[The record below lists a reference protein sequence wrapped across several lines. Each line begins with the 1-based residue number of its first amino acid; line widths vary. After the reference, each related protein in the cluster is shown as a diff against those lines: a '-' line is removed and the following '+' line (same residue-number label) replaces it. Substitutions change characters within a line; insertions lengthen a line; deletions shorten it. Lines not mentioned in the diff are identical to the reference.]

1 VAISVAPP
9 SAETDVPEIVQR
21 RLSSRGATRDQW
33 SWLAAGLVTVVAA
46 IVRLVNLSRP
56 EHIVFDE
63 VYYAPHGYTLW
74 QYGVEWSIQEDGA
87 NPVNGAPLIGETA
100 AYVVHPPLGKWMIA
114 LGEMAFGYT
123 PFGWRIAAAVV
134 GILSVLMI
142 TRIAQ
147 RLFGSVVLGATAG
160 LLVALDGMH
169 LVLSRSALLDIFLMF
184 FVVAAFGA
192 LVLDRDQ
199 RRRRWL
205 EAAAAGRTRLGYG
218 LRELPWWR
226 FAAAAALG
234 CATGVKWSGAFFIPL
249 FLALMVAWEIGARRS
264 AGVRR
269 PWLATLR
276 DETPTL
282 AISLVIIPLVY
293 LATWT
298 GWFLE
303 RQEGYFRHWRADNG
317 MSEPFL
323 LGPLFNLV
331 KYHQAALDF
340 HGDLSDP
347 HLYESSPWQWLL
359 LARPVAFHWNTAG
372 NCGAESCASQVLLL
386 GTPLLW
392 WSFLPALAA
401 MIWFGFAR
409 RDWRVPAILSGVAA
423 GIGPW
428 FLFDR
433 VQFFFYALPAEPFL
447 VLTVVYVLG
456 ALINPAGGAGRRLV
470 LFDVDRRTLAVM
482 LAGTYVL
489 LVAVNFAYFYPIY
502 TGWPIPYEA
511 WQSRMWLSS
520 WV

>member
-1 VAISVAPP
+1 M
-9 SAETDVPEIVQR
+9 VPEIVQR
-21 RLSSRGATRDQW
+21 RLSSRDGTRDQW
-33 SWLAAGLVTVVAA
+33 SWLAAGVVTAVAA
-46 IVRLVNLSRP
+46 ILRLVNLSRP
-56 EHIVFDE
+56 EHIIFDE
-63 VYYAPHGYTLW
+63 VYYAPQAYGLS
-74 QYGVEWSIQEDGA
+74 QFGVEWSIQEDGA
-87 NPVNGAPLIGETA
+87 NPVNGAPQLAEGA

-134 GILSVLMI
+134 GIASVLMI

-160 LLVALDGMH
+160 LLMALDGMH

-205 EAAAAGRTRLGYG
+205 EAAAQGRQRLSSAW
-218 LRELPWWR
+218 RELPWWR
-226 FAAAAALG
+226 FATAALLG
-234 CATGVKWSGAFFIPL
+234 CATGVKWSGAFFIPV
-249 FLALMVAWEIGARRS
+249 FLVLMVAWEIGARRS

-269 PWLATLR
+269 PWRGTFR
-276 DETPTL
+276 DEGPSL
-282 AISLVIIPLVY
+282 VIFLVIIPLVY

-303 RQEGYFRHWRADNG
+303 RQEGYFRHWRADSG
-317 MSEPFL
+317 LSEPPVI
-323 LGPLFNLV
+323 GPLLNLIH
-331 KYHQAALDF
+331 YHRAALEF
-340 HGDLSDP
+340 HIPLGSD

-409 RDWRVPAILSGVAA
+409 RDWRVPAILLGAAA
-423 GIGPW
+423 GIVPW
-428 FLFDR
+428 FFFDR
-433 VQFFFYALPAEPFL
+433 VQFYFYALPAEPFL
-447 VLTVVYVLG
+447 VLSVVYVLG
-456 ALINPAGGAGRRLV
+456 ALINPVGRTGPRLV
-470 LFDVDRRTLAVM
+470 FGVDRRTLAVV
-482 LAGTYVL
+482 LAGAYVM

-502 TGWPIPYEA
+502 TGWLIPHEA
-511 WQSRMWLSS
+511 WQSRIWLSS